1 MRITRHPIAA
11 GIQPAGDVD
20 DHRIGVRRKP
30 RFCQFIQHNGA
41 GDNAAAHGRIF
52 VGKGKIVVQLLDD
65 FLRFCI
71 VNLAASP
78 ALLRPC
84 VNGLQHSLRHAGE
97 FDLFSHIIF
106 PPLA

>member
-1 MRITRHPIAA
+1 MCVPRHPVAS

-20 DHRIGVRRKP
+20 HHRAGVRPKP
-30 RFCQFIQHNGA
+30 RFCQFIQHNGP
-41 GDNAAAHGRIF
+41 GNDAAAHGRIF

>member
-1 MRITRHPIAA
+1 MCVTRHPVAA

-20 DHRIGVRRKP
+20 HHRAGVRRKP
-30 RFCQFIQHNGA
+30 FLRHPVEHDGSGN
-41 GDNAAAHGRIF
+41 DAAAHGRIL
-52 VGKGKIVVQLLDD
+52 VRKGKIVVQLLDD

-71 VNLAASP
+71 VNRAASP